1 MKHTRFLTGLV
12 VNNLVLFQGF
22 PLFVGIKNSS
32 MGGGVD
38 MAVGGAA
45 NMVKDLMTASIDDD
59 SDDDDNL
66 LGVLEYIARSINAR

>member
-1 MKHTRFLTGLV
+1 
-12 VNNLVLFQGF
+12 
-22 PLFVGIKNSS
+22 